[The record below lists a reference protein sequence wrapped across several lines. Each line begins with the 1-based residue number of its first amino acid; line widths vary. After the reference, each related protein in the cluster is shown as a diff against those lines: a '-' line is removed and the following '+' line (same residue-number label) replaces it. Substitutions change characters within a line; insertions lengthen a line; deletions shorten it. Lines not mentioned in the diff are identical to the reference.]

1 MEGYELSNGKV
12 YKVEF
17 RNNKIYVTEYSE
29 RFKGM
34 FLSESDVTIFDE
46 YRDVKEYLKEKNG
59 GVEI

>member
-1 MEGYELSNGKV
+1 MSAYELSNGKT

-17 RNNKIYVTEYSE
+17 KDNKIYVTEYAE
-29 RFKGM
+29 RFKGL

-59 GVEI
+59 GVEV